1 MQDQS
6 CILFYWGSQANF
18 GSLKHILLPWWSQ
31 SLTLP
36 LLALFQRQLRKA
48 REEEQVFSE
57 LHSSWGTDNYVWV
70 RKNWPPQMAIY
81 EQLRLVG
88 PAHTASN
95 WMVYNLCEE
104 QLQRFKYL
112 TAKGARVEIFS
123 LFCSKVGHKCPTG
136 RGSPWTTAKDL
147 LVLTVGWR
155 ALGSCF
161 TFGQGACCPH

>member
-1 MQDQS
+1 MHTFLLRKLGKFWKPKT
-6 CILFYWGSQANF
+6 CIAASMVAEPDPAFAGSF
-18 GSLKHILLPWWSQ
+18 SE
-31 SLTLP
+31 TE
-36 LLALFQRQLRKA
+36 LRKA
-48 REEEQVFSE
+48 CEEEQVFSE

-81 EQLRLVG
+81 KPLRLVG

-95 WMVYNLCEE
+95 WMLYNLCEE

-123 LFCSKVGHKCPTG
+123 LFCSKRCRKCLTG
-136 RGSPWTTAKDL
+136 RGSPWTTARDL

-155 ALGSCF
+155 ALGSRF